1 MIIDVE
7 NTRIAKLGKYLE
19 TILEELNSKY
29 KKINADFLG
38 IEVNNYSLDKI
49 PTTSIVERWITGYEI
64 HKDIY
69 SLRSRNAYSSDRL
82 SNLKNIGFFETFQK
96 IINSNNDNGILP
108 EIDGIISIECLNQ
121 GTFNSADESGK
132 TAVFDIQ
139 LQITYLDGGIKYE
152 SKN

>member
-38 IEVNNYSLDKI
+38 IDVNNYSLDKI
-49 PTTSIVERWITGYEI
+49 PTASTIQEDITGSRI
-64 HKDIY
+64 CRDVY
-69 SLRSRNAYSSDRL
+69 SFRSRNPYSSDRL
-82 SNLKNIGFFETFQK
+82 SNLKNIGFFEEFES
-96 IINSNNDNGILP
+96 IIKSNNDNGILP
-108 EIDGIISIECLNQ
+108 KIDGIISIECLNQ
-121 GTFNSADESGK
+121 GTFNYADESMK

-139 LQITYLDGGIKYE
+139 IQIEYE
-152 SKN
+152 ED

>member
-38 IEVNNYSLDKI
+38 IDVNNYSLDKI
-49 PTTSIVERWITGYEI
+49 PTASVIDPYVAGGRLCR
-64 HKDIY
+64 DVF
-69 SLRSRNAYSSDRL
+69 SFRSRNPYSSDRL
-82 SNLKNIGFFETFQK
+82 SNLKNIGFFEEFES
-96 IINSNNDNGILP
+96 IIKSNNDEGILP
-108 EIDGIISIECLNQ
+108 EINGIESIACLNP
-121 GTFNSADESGK
+121 GTFNYTDESMK

-139 LQITYLDGGIKYE
+139 IQIEYE
-152 SKN
+152 ED

>member
-38 IEVNNYSLDKI
+38 IDVNNYSLDKI
-49 PTTSIVERWITGYEI
+49 PAVSEVATWLTGTKI
-64 HKDIY
+64 CRDVY
-69 SLRSRNAYSSDRL
+69 SFRSRNAYSSDRL

-108 EIDGIISIECLNQ
+108 KIDNIESIECLNQ
-121 GTFNSADESGK
+121 GTFNSADASGK

-139 LQITYLDGGIKYE
+139 LQIVYRED
-152 SKN
+152 

>member
-1 MIIDVE
+1 MIIDVG

-49 PTTSIVERWITGYEI
+49 PTASTIEEDITGTRI
-64 HKDIY
+64 CRDVY
-69 SLRSRNAYSSDRL
+69 SFRSRNPYSSDRL
-82 SNLKNIGFFETFQK
+82 NNLKNIGFFEEFES
-96 IINSNNDNGILP
+96 IIKSNNDEGILP
-108 EIDGIISIECLNQ
+108 DIENIESIECLNQ
-121 GTFNSADESGK
+121 GTFNSADSSGK

-139 LQITYLDGGIKYE
+139 LQITYE
-152 SKN
+152 EE

>member
-19 TILEELNSKY
+19 TILEELNSEY

-49 PTTSIVERWITGYEI
+49 PTASEVETWLTGTKI
-64 HKDIY
+64 CRDVY
-69 SLRSRNAYSSDRL
+69 SFRSRNAYSSNRL
-82 SNLKNIGFFETFQK
+82 NNLKNIGFFETFQK

-108 EIDGIISIECLNQ
+108 EIDNIESIECLNQ
-121 GTFNSADESGK
+121 GTFNSADASGK

-139 LQITYLDGGIKYE
+139 LQIVYRED
-152 SKN
+152 

>member
-19 TILEELNSKY
+19 SILEELNSKY

-38 IEVNNYSLDKI
+38 IDVNNYSLDKI
-49 PTTSIVERWITGYEI
+49 PTASEVEIWLTGTKI
-64 HKDIY
+64 CRDVY
-69 SLRSRNAYSSDRL
+69 SFRSRNAYSSDRL

-96 IINSNNDNGILP
+96 VINSNNDNGILP
-108 EIDGIISIECLNQ
+108 EINNIESIECLNQ
-121 GTFNSADESGK
+121 GTFNSADASGK

-139 LQITYLDGGIKYE
+139 LQIVYRED
-152 SKN
+152 

>member
-49 PTTSIVERWITGYEI
+49 PTVSTVEEWLTGTRVCR
-64 HKDIY
+64 DVY
-69 SLRSRNAYSSDRL
+69 SFRSRNPYSSARL
-82 SNLKNIGFFETFQK
+82 SNLKNIGFFEAFQK

-108 EIDGIISIECLNQ
+108 EIDNIESIECLNQ
-121 GTFNSADESGK
+121 GTFNSADASGK

-139 LQITYLDGGIKYE
+139 LQITYRED
-152 SKN
+152 

>member
-19 TILEELNSKY
+19 TILEELNDKY
-29 KKINADFLG
+29 RKINADFLG
-38 IEVNNYSLDKI
+38 IDVNNYSLDKI
-49 PTTSIVERWITGYEI
+49 PTASEVATWLTGTKI
-64 HKDIY
+64 CRDVY
-69 SLRSRNAYSSDRL
+69 SFRSRNPYSSDRL

-108 EIDGIISIECLNQ
+108 EIDNIESIECLNQ
-121 GTFNSADESGK
+121 GTFNSADASGK

-139 LQITYLDGGIKYE
+139 LQIVYRED
-152 SKN
+152 

>member
-38 IEVNNYSLDKI
+38 IDVNNYSLDKI
-49 PTTSIVERWITGYEI
+49 PTASVVEPYIAGGRLCR
-64 HKDIY
+64 DVF
-69 SLRSRNAYSSDRL
+69 SFRSRNAYSSDRL
-82 SNLKNIGFFETFQK
+82 SNLKNIGFFESFQR
-96 IINSNNDNGILP
+96 IISSNNDEGILP
-108 EIDGIISIECLNQ
+108 EINGIENIVCLNA
-121 GTFNSADESGK
+121 GTFNYADQSLK

-139 LQITYLDGGIKYE
+139 IQITYEED
-152 SKN
+152 

>member
-19 TILEELNSKY
+19 PILEELNSKY

-38 IEVNNYSLDKI
+38 IDVNNYSLDKI
-49 PTTSIVERWITGYEI
+49 PTASEVETWLTGTKI
-64 HKDIY
+64 CRDVY
-69 SLRSRNAYSSDRL
+69 SFRSRNAYSSDRL

-108 EIDGIISIECLNQ
+108 EIDNIESIECLNQ
-121 GTFNSADESGK
+121 GTFNSADASGK

-139 LQITYLDGGIKYE
+139 IQIEYE
-152 SKN
+152 ED

>member
-19 TILEELNSKY
+19 SILEELNDKY
-29 KKINADFLG
+29 KRINANFLG
-38 IEVNNYSLDKI
+38 IDVNNYSLDKI
-49 PTTSIVERWITGYEI
+49 PTASEVETWLTGTKI
-64 HKDIY
+64 CRDVY
-69 SLRSRNAYSSDRL
+69 SFRSRNPYSSDRL

-108 EIDGIISIECLNQ
+108 EIDNIESIECLNQ
-121 GTFNSADESGK
+121 GTFNSADASGK

-139 LQITYLDGGIKYE
+139 LQIVYRED
-152 SKN
+152 

>member
-38 IEVNNYSLDKI
+38 IDINNYSLDKI
-49 PTTSIVERWITGYEI
+49 PTASEVETWLTGT
-64 HKDIY
+64 KVCRDVY
-69 SLRSRNAYSSDRL
+69 SFRSRNAYSSDRL
-82 SNLKNIGFFETFQK
+82 SNLKNIGFFEEFQRK
-96 IINSNNDNGILP
+96 INSNNDNGILP
-108 EIDGIISIECLNQ
+108 EIENIESIECLNQ
-121 GTFNSADESGK
+121 GTFNSADASGK

-139 LQITYLDGGIKYE
+139 LQIVYRED
-152 SKN
+152 